1 MGFDMYEIEVT
12 PEAIGDSRMLKK
24 RERQIVIREVEEQ
37 LRYEPTQETRNR
49 KRLHPNQL
57 AEWELRLERYRV
69 FYDVDNAIGIVKVV
83 AVGLKIGNRLYIQ
96 NEEYQ
101 L

>member
-1 MGFDMYEIEVT
+1 
-12 PEAIGDSRMLKK
+12 
-24 RERQIVIREVEEQ
+24 
-37 LRYEPTQETRNR
+37 
-49 KRLHPNQL
+49 
-57 AEWELRLERYRV
+57 V